1 MNIYE
6 LPTEVEETMKLHDQ
20 CFDENGEMIVP
31 QEVYDGI
38 VQELEKLQNKQ
49 DDIVHWALVKR
60 ANAEADITALENEAK
75 RLLDRCAREAKT
87 VIHME
92 KLIAH
97 FLPDLD
103 KKVTIGNWDVSYTK
117 SSGTI
122 VLDPLKLPDELL
134 VKTLVPKFDL
144 MKYKELFDEN
154 PEAEY
159 DIVTKAPLKE
169 VKEWLELLSEEER
182 EAVKD
187 NVYIEQRKKLK
198 IK

>member
-1 MNIYE
+1 
-6 LPTEVEETMKLHDQ
+6 MKLHDQ
-20 CFDENGEMIVP
+20 CFDENGEMVVP

-87 VIHME
+87 VIQME
-92 KLIAH
+92 KLITH
-97 FLPDLD
+97 FLPDLE

-122 VLDPLKLPDELL
+122 VLDPLKLPEELQ
-134 VKTLVPKFDL
+134 VKTLIPKFD
-144 MKYKELFDEN
+144 MMEYKEMFDNLEK
-154 PEAEY
+154 EY
-159 DIVTKAPLKE
+159 EITIKAPLKE
-169 VKEWLELLSEEER
+169 VKEWLESLSEEER
-182 EAVKD
+182 EKVKD
-187 NVYIEQRKKLK
+187 NAYIEQRKKLK